1 MQLTFHWFS
10 TAKHNANLF
19 PLLIE
24 RHTAMNLKHFLQ
36 RIVGNAALAAIVAL
50 GSFAHAETVN
60 IAYQY
65 GADPAKL
72 AQASAAYE
80 KTTGW
85 TINWRRFDTGADV
98 VAALAS
104 GDIQIGDV
112 GSSPFAAAV
121 SRGVPIEAVVLNALT
136 GDSEALVVRNGA
148 HIDKPADLV
157 GKTIATPF
165 VSTSH
170 YSLLAALKH
179 WGIKPDQVHIVNLGP
194 TETIAAWSRGDIDAA
209 YTWDPALGKAKET
222 GHVLVDSTQVGKW
235 GSPTF
240 DLWVARKDFVQA
252 HPDFVT
258 KFVGVTL
265 HAISDYRANG
275 KSWTADSGQAAAIA
289 KLSGASVSDVP
300 QLLAGNV
307 YPDAAE
313 QASPALLGGG
323 TAKAVAATARFLEE
337 QKKIDQALP
346 DYSASVTP
354 RFVTAATK

>member
-1 MQLTFHWFS
+1 MKF
-10 TAKHNANLF
+10 
-19 PLLIE
+19 
-24 RHTAMNLKHFLQ
+24 RHFLQ
-36 RIVGNAALAAIVAL
+36 HIVANAALAALVVQ
-50 GSFAHAETVN
+50 GSAARAETVN

-80 KTTGW
+80 KATGW
-85 TINWRRFDTGADV
+85 TINWRRFDTGADI
-98 VAALAS
+98 VAAMAS

-121 SRGVPIEAVVLNALT
+121 SRGVPMEAVVLNALT
-136 GDSEALVVRNGA
+136 GGSEALVVRNGA
-148 HIDKPADLV
+148 HIDKPQDLI

-179 WGIKPDQVHIVNLGP
+179 WGIRPDQVHIVNLGP
-194 TETIAAWSRGDIDAA
+194 TETVAAWSRGEIDAA

-222 GHVLVDSTQVGKW
+222 GHVLVDSTEVGKW

-240 DLWVARKDFVQA
+240 DLWVARNDFVQS
-252 HPDFVT
+252 HPEFVT
-258 KFVGVTL
+258 KFVDVTL
-265 HAISDYRANG
+265 HAISDYRVNG
-275 KSWTADSGQAAAIA
+275 KSWTADSSQVAAIA
-289 KLSGASVSDVP
+289 KLSGASAADVP

-307 YPDAAE
+307 YPNATE

-323 TAKAVAATARFLEE
+323 TAKAVKATANFLEE

-346 DYSASVTP
+346 DYSAAVTS
-354 RFVTAATK
+354 RFVIAAAK

>member
-1 MQLTFHWFS
+1 MTL
-10 TAKHNANLF
+10 KRLF
-19 PLLIE
+19 QGIIA
-24 RHTAMNLKHFLQ
+24 H
-36 RIVGNAALAAIVAL
+36 AALATLVAH
-50 GSFAHAETVN
+50 GVAAHAETIN

-80 KTTGW
+80 KATGW

-121 SRGVPIEAVVLNALT
+121 SRGVPVEAVALNAIT
-136 GDSEALVVRNGA
+136 GGSEALVVRNGA
-148 HIDKPADLV
+148 HIDKPQDLI

-179 WGIKPDQVHIVNLGP
+179 WGIRPDQLHIVNLGP
-194 TETIAAWSRGDIDAA
+194 TEIIAAWTRGEIDAA

-222 GHVLVDSTQVGKW
+222 GRVLVDSAQVGKW
-235 GSPTF
+235 GAPTF
-240 DLWVARKDFVQA
+240 DLWAVRKDFAQA
-252 HPDFVT
+252 HADFVR

-265 HAISDYRANG
+265 QSIADYRVNG
-275 KSWTADSGQAAAIA
+275 RTWTSASSQVAAIA
-289 KLSGASVSDVP
+289 KLSGASAADVP
-300 QLLAGNV
+300 QLLAGNQ
-307 YPDAAE
+307 YPDAKE
-313 QASPALLGGG
+313 QASSVLLGGG

-337 QKKIDQALP
+337 QKKIDHALP
-346 DYSASVTP
+346 DYSAAINSS
-354 RFVTAATK
+354 FVAAVK

>member
-1 MQLTFHWFS
+1 MTIKRLFHGI
-10 TAKHNANLF
+10 AA
-19 PLLIE
+19 
-24 RHTAMNLKHFLQ
+24 Q
-36 RIVGNAALAAIVAL
+36 AALATLISHGVA
-50 GSFAHAETVN
+50 AHAETVN

-80 KTTGW
+80 KATGW

-121 SRGVPIEAVVLNALT
+121 SRGVPVEAVALNAIT
-136 GDSEALVVRNGA
+136 GGSEALVARNSA
-148 HIDKPADLV
+148 HIDKPQDLI

-170 YSLLAALKH
+170 YSLLAALQH
-179 WGIKPDQVHIVNLGP
+179 WGIRSDQVHIVNLGP
-194 TETIAAWSRGDIDAA
+194 TEIIAAWTRGEIDAA

-235 GSPTF
+235 GAPTF
-240 DLWVARKDFVQA
+240 DLWVVRKDFAQA
-252 HPDFVT
+252 HADFVK

-265 HAISDYRANG
+265 HSIADYRANG
-275 KSWTADSGQAAAIA
+275 RSWTSASGQVAAIA
-289 KLSGASVSDVP
+289 KLSGASAADVP
-300 QLLAGNV
+300 QLLAGNQ
-307 YPDAAE
+307 YPDAKE
-313 QASPALLGGG
+313 QASSALLGGG
-323 TAKAVAATARFLEE
+323 TAKAVAATAHFLRE
-337 QKKIDQALP
+337 QKKIDQTLP
-346 DYSASVTP
+346 DYSTAINSS
-354 RFVTAATK
+354 FVTATK

>member
-1 MQLTFHWFS
+1 MKLTRRLS
-10 TAKHNANLF
+10 TLGA
-19 PLLIE
+19 
-24 RHTAMNLKHFLQ
+24 
-36 RIVGNAALAAIVAL
+36 VAALALTLVHGTAAR
-50 GSFAHAETVN
+50 AETVN

-80 KTTGW
+80 KATGW

-121 SRGVPIEAVVLNALT
+121 SRGLPIEAVVLNALT

-148 HIDKPADLV
+148 HIDKPQDLI
-157 GKTIATPF
+157 GKTVATPF

-179 WGIKPDQVHIVNLGP
+179 WNIDPKQVHIVNLGP
-194 TETIAAWSRGDIDAA
+194 TETVAAWARGDIDAA
-209 YTWDPALGKAKET
+209 YTWDPALGKAKQS
-222 GHVLVDSTQVGKW
+222 GKVLVDSTQVGKW

-240 DLWVARKDFVQA
+240 DLWAVRKDFAQA
-252 HPDFVT
+252 HPDFVQ

-265 HAISDYRANG
+265 QSISDYRANG
-275 KSWTADSGQAAAIA
+275 KSWTAGSPQVAAIA
-289 KLSGASVSDVP
+289 KLSGASPADVP
-300 QLLAGNV
+300 ELLSGNV
-307 YPDAAE
+307 YPVASE
-313 QASPALLGGG
+313 QASPALLGAG
-323 TAKAVAATARFLEE
+323 TAKAVAATARFLSE
-337 QKKIDQALP
+337 QKKIDQVLP
-346 DYSASVTP
+346 DYGNSITTQFVQVSAS
-354 RFVTAATK
+354 K

>member
-1 MQLTFHWFS
+1 
-10 TAKHNANLF
+10 
-19 PLLIE
+19 
-24 RHTAMNLKHFLQ
+24 MNLKRLVQ
-36 RIVGNAALAAIVAL
+36 AIVAPAALALIVSHGTA
-50 GSFAHAETVN
+50 ARAETVN

-80 KTTGW
+80 KATGW

-136 GDSEALVVRNGA
+136 GGSEALVVRNGA
-148 HIDKPADLV
+148 HIDKPQDLI

-165 VSTSH
+165 VSTAH

-179 WGIKPDQVHIVNLGP
+179 WGIRPDQVHIVNLGP
-194 TETIAAWSRGDIDAA
+194 TETVAAWSRGEIDAA
-209 YTWDPALGKAKET
+209 YTWDPALGKARES
-222 GHVLVDSTQVGKW
+222 GHILVDSAQVGKW

-240 DLWVARKDFVQA
+240 DLWAVRKDFGKA
-252 HPDFVT
+252 HPDFVQ

-265 HAISDYRANG
+265 SAISDYRANG
-275 KSWTADSGQAAAIA
+275 KTWTPSSSQVAAIA
-289 KLSGASVSDVP
+289 KLSGASPTDVP
-300 QLLAGNV
+300 QLLAGNQ

-313 QASPALLGGG
+313 QHSPTLLGGG

-346 DYSASVTP
+346 DYSASINP
-354 RFVTAATK
+354 RYVAAAK

>member
-1 MQLTFHWFS
+1 MKFS
-10 TAKHNANLF
+10 SRLASLGAFAAFALSLVHG
-19 PLLIE
+19 
-24 RHTAMNLKHFLQ
+24 AM
-36 RIVGNAALAAIVAL
+36 
-50 GSFAHAETVN
+50 AHAETVN

-72 AQASAAYE
+72 AQAASAYE
-80 KTTGW
+80 KATGW

-112 GSSPFAAAV
+112 GSSPFAAAF

-148 HIDKPADLV
+148 HIDKPQDLI

-179 WGIKPDQVHIVNLGP
+179 WGIDPRQVHIVNLGP
-194 TETIAAWSRGDIDAA
+194 TETVAAWARGDIDAT
-209 YTWDPALGKAKET
+209 YTWDPALGKAKQT
-222 GHVLVDSTQVGKW
+222 GKVLVDSTQVGKW

-240 DLWVARKDFVQA
+240 DLWAVRKDFAQA
-252 HPDFVT
+252 HPEFVQQ
-258 KFVGVTL
+258 FVKVTL
-265 HAISDYRANG
+265 QAISDYRANG
-275 KSWTADSGQAAAIA
+275 KSWTVDSPQVAAIS
-289 KLSGASVSDVP
+289 KLSGASPGDVP
-300 QLLAGNV
+300 QLLSGNV
-307 YPDAAE
+307 YPVAAE

-323 TAKAVAATARFLEE
+323 TAKAVAATARFLSE
-337 QKKIDQALP
+337 QKKIDHVLP
-346 DYSASVTP
+346 DYSDSITT
-354 RFVTAATK
+354 RFVQASASR

>member
-1 MQLTFHWFS
+1 MKL
-10 TAKHNANLF
+10 K
-19 PLLIE
+19 PLLQSI
-24 RHTAMNLKHFLQ
+24 AA
-36 RIVGNAALAAIVAL
+36 NAALAVLLTHGAAVR
-50 GSFAHAETVN
+50 AETVN

-80 KTTGW
+80 KATGW

-121 SRGVPIEAVVLNALT
+121 SRGVPVEAVVVNALT

-148 HIDKPADLV
+148 HIDKPQDLI

-179 WGIKPDQVHIVNLGP
+179 WGIRPDQVHIVNLGP
-194 TETIAAWSRGDIDAA
+194 TETIAAWSRGEIDAA

-240 DLWVARKDFVQA
+240 DLWAVRKDFAQA
-252 HPDFVT
+252 HPDFVQ
-258 KFVGVTL
+258 KFVRVTV
-265 HAISDYRANG
+265 HANSDYQANG
-275 KSWTADSGQAAAIA
+275 SSWTSTSSQVAAIA
-289 KLSGASVSDVP
+289 KLSGASPADVP
-300 QLLAGNV
+300 QLLAGNR
-307 YPDAAE
+307 YPNATE

-323 TAKAVAATARFLEE
+323 TARAVAATAHFLQE

-346 DYSASVTP
+346 DYSGAIDA
-354 RFVTAATK
+354 RFVAAAK

>member
-1 MQLTFHWFS
+1 M
-10 TAKHNANLF
+10 K
-19 PLLIE
+19 
-24 RHTAMNLKHFLQ
+24 LKHPFSSF
-36 RIVGNAALAAIVAL
+36 VAVAALALTLLHGTVVQ
-50 GSFAHAETVN
+50 AETVN

-80 KTTGW
+80 KATGW

-112 GSSPFAAAV
+112 GSSPFAAAI

-136 GDSEALVVRNGA
+136 GASEALVVRNGA
-148 HIDKPADLV
+148 HVDKQQDLV

-179 WGIKPDQVHIVNLGP
+179 WNIDAKQLHIVNLGP
-194 TETIAAWSRGDIDAA
+194 TEIVAAWSRGDIDAA
-209 YTWDPALGKAKET
+209 YTWDPALGKAKQS
-222 GHVLVDSTQVGKW
+222 GKVLVDSTQVGQW

-240 DLWVARKDFVQA
+240 DLWAVRKDFSQA
-252 HPDFVT
+252 HPDFVQ
-258 KFVGVTL
+258 KFVAVTL
-265 HAISDYRANG
+265 QAISDYRANG
-275 KSWTADSGQAAAIA
+275 KSWTAASPQAAAIS
-289 KLSGASVSDVP
+289 KLSGATVADVP

-307 YPDAAE
+307 YPGATE
-313 QASPALLGGG
+313 QASSALLGGG
-323 TAKAVAATARFLEE
+323 TAKAVAATARFLKE
-337 QKKIDQALP
+337 QKKIDQVLP
-346 DYSASVTP
+346 DYSTSITARYIQAS
-354 RFVTAATK
+354 ASK

>member
-1 MQLTFHWFS
+1 MTL
-10 TAKHNANLF
+10 KRLF
-19 PLLIE
+19 QGIIA
-24 RHTAMNLKHFLQ
+24 H
-36 RIVGNAALAAIVAL
+36 AALAALVAH
-50 GSFAHAETVN
+50 GAAAHAETVN

-80 KTTGW
+80 KATGW

-121 SRGVPIEAVVLNALT
+121 SRGVPVEAVALNAIT
-136 GDSEALVVRNGA
+136 GGSEALVVRNGT
-148 HIDKPADLV
+148 HIDKPQDLI

-179 WGIKPDQVHIVNLGP
+179 WGIRPDQVHIVNLGP
-194 TETIAAWSRGDIDAA
+194 TEIIAAWTRGEIDAA

-222 GHVLVDSTQVGKW
+222 GRVLVDSAQVGKW
-235 GSPTF
+235 GAPTF
-240 DLWVARKDFVQA
+240 DLWAVRKDFAQA
-252 HPDFVT
+252 HADFVQ

-265 HAISDYRANG
+265 QSIADYRVNG
-275 KSWTADSGQAAAIA
+275 GTWTSASNQVAAIA
-289 KLSGASVSDVP
+289 KLSGASAADVP
-300 QLLAGNV
+300 QLLAGNQ
-307 YPDAAE
+307 YPDAKE
-313 QASPALLGGG
+313 QASSVLLGGG
-323 TAKAVAATARFLEE
+323 TAKAVAATARFLQE

-346 DYSASVTP
+346 DYSAAINSS
-354 RFVTAATK
+354 FVAAVK

>member
-1 MQLTFHWFS
+1 MQFMFRWFAT
-10 TAKHNANLF
+10 TATDANLF
-19 PLLIE
+19 ETLREQQTTMKLKRLL
-24 RHTAMNLKHFLQ
+24 Q
-36 RIVGNAALAAIVAL
+36 GIVANAALAVLFTHGAAA
-50 GSFAHAETVN
+50 SAETVN

-80 KTTGW
+80 KATGW

-121 SRGVPIEAVVLNALT
+121 SRGVPVEAVVLNALT
-136 GDSEALVVRNGA
+136 GNSEALVVRNGA
-148 HIDKPADLV
+148 HIDKPQDLI

-179 WGIKPDQVHIVNLGP
+179 WGIRPDQVHIVNLGP
-194 TETIAAWSRGDIDAA
+194 TETVAAWARGEIDAA

-240 DLWVARKDFVQA
+240 DLWAVRKDFAQA
-252 HPDFVT
+252 HPEFVQ
-258 KFVGVTL
+258 KFVRVTL
-265 HAISDYRANG
+265 QAISDYHANG
-275 KSWTADSGQAAAIA
+275 AAWTPASSQVAAIS
-289 KLSGASVSDVP
+289 KLSGASPADVP
-300 QLLAGNV
+300 QLLAGNH
-307 YPDAAE
+307 YPNAAE

-323 TAKAVAATARFLEE
+323 TAKAVAATARFLQE

-346 DYSASVTP
+346 DYSAAINAS
-354 RFVTAATK
+354 FVAAAK